1 MTTIT
6 WTLVWI
12 LRWASDSASTTSGYE
27 SERPS
32 DYNSVSSG
40 DYASVL
46 PATIST
52 GRPRLR
58 TGRFLRHRLAGCYC
72 QGASP
77 PQRLAGNLP
86 LAEVASPYRP
96 YPCRLVDFAAAKS
109 TTAPRLPR
117 SNQARIFK
125 KTSSIHFAFYLQPGG
140 NG

>member
-6 WTLVWI
+6 RTLVWI
-12 LRWASDSASTTSGYE
+12 LRWTSDSASTTSGYE

-58 TGRFLRHRLAGCYC
+58 TGRLLRHRLAGS
-72 QGASP
+72 ATAKEP
-77 PQRLAGNLP
+77 RRLNGSLETCHWLRSHLHTGHIPANL
-86 LAEVASPYRP
+86 
-96 YPCRLVDFAAAKS
+96 
-109 TTAPRLPR
+109 
-117 SNQARIFK
+117 
-125 KTSSIHFAFYLQPGG
+125 SSWFLQQPKYDGTKITEM
-140 NG
+140 